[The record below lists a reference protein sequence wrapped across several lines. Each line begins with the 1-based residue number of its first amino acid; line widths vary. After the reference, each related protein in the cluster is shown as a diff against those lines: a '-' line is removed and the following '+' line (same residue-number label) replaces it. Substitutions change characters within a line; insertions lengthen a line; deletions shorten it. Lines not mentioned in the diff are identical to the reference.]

1 VTLFWQ
7 VLSTEART
15 RMSYRADF
23 WINAVVGFIVEFG
36 LAWYLWGAMFRESGE
51 ERMGGYTFQGMV
63 VYYLSVVLLGK
74 MIRGR
79 EFEGAVSHDIYEGG
93 LNRYLLY
100 PAHYFPIK
108 FAQRIGSLVPAFLQ
122 FALFLGVAVFFV
134 DIPGELM
141 PTAGSVLR
149 AAGCVVVGMTLYFI
163 MDFCIHLVAFWAD
176 NVWSLDVA
184 KWFIASILGGYMLP
198 VTLFPDWAQA
208 VIAWL
213 PFRYFF
219 DFPVRVL
226 LGRIGPLEW
235 AAGMAL
241 CLCWCTALLGVAGL
255 VWRRGTLQYSG
266 VGI

>member
-1 VTLFWQ
+1 MKLFWQ

-23 WINAVVGFIVEFG
+23 WINAVVGFFVEFG
-36 LAWYLWGAMFRESGE
+36 LAWYLWSAMFRESGA
-51 ERMGGYTFQGMV
+51 ERMGGYTFEGMV
-63 VYYLSVVLLGK
+63 VYYLAVVLLSK
-74 MIRGR
+74 LIRGR
-79 EFEGAVSHDIYEGG
+79 EFEGAVSHDIYQGT

-108 FAQRIGSLVPAFLQ
+108 FAQRIGSLLPAFLQ
-122 FALFLGVAVFFV
+122 IALFLGVAAFFI
-134 DIPGELM
+134 DFPADLT
-141 PTAGSVLR
+141 PTLGSVAR
-149 AAGCVVVGMTLYFI
+149 SAACVAMGMLLYFI
-163 MDFCIHLVAFWAD
+163 LDFCIHLVAFWAN

-198 VTLFPDWAQA
+198 VTLFPDWAQG

-226 LGRIGPLEW
+226 LGRIGPMEW
-235 AAGMAL
+235 ALGMTL
-241 CLCWCTALLGVAGL
+241 CLGWCAVLLAAAGL
-255 VWRRGTLQYSG
+255 VWRRGTLQYTG